1 LLEKFTIKGRDM
13 HSITR
18 DDIDVLVKLQ
28 GVETEA
34 NRIKAVLNEV
44 PKKLDVLDTK
54 LREFEQ
60 LVEDQE
66 AIVSEL
72 KIKYRENESD
82 VQMHL
87 DMISKSQEKLVS
99 VKTNKEYQAILKE
112 IGEFKKKNCD
122 IEDEMLAS
130 LDRTEADEKV
140 LSDRKTEYSQLKD
153 EIESEKDLVIKE
165 SEAEEKKLSL
175 FETDWNKIAEQIAP
189 ELLEIYKKVQKQTKG
204 ITITTVKNAVCQAC
218 YMNIPP
224 QMYNELHRC
233 DELNFCP
240 HCYRIVYY
248 NGAGG

>member
-1 LLEKFTIKGRDM
+1 M

-18 DDIDVLVKLQ
+18 DDIDVFVKFQ
-28 GVETEA
+28 GVETET
-34 NRIKAVLNEV
+34 NRIKAALNEV

-66 AIVSEL
+66 AIVTER

-87 DMISKSQEKLVS
+87 DMISKSQEKLVA

-112 IGEFKKKNCD
+112 IGEFKNKNSK

-130 LDRTEADEKV
+130 LDRTDADEKL

-153 EIESEKDLVIKE
+153 EIESEKDLIIKE

-189 ELLEIYKKVQKQTKG
+189 ELLETYKKVQKQTKG

-240 HCYRIVYY
+240 HCHRIVYY
-248 NGAGG
+248 NGDGG

>member
-1 LLEKFTIKGRDM
+1 M

-34 NRIKAVLNEV
+34 NRIKAALNEV
-44 PKKLDVLDTK
+44 PKKIDALDTK
-54 LREFEQ
+54 LKEFEQ
-60 LVEDQE
+60 LVEDQGSN
-66 AIVSEL
+66 VDEL
-72 KIKYRENESD
+72 KKNYKENESD

-87 DMISKSQEKLVS
+87 DMISKSQEKLVA

-112 IGEFKKKNCD
+112 IGEFKHKNSK

-130 LDRTEADEKV
+130 LDRTEADEKL

-153 EIESEKDLVIKE
+153 EIASEKDVIIKE
-165 SEAEEKKLSL
+165 SENEEKKLSL
-175 FETDWNKIAEQIAP
+175 FETNWNTISEQIAP

-204 ITITTVKNAVCQAC
+204 ITITAVKSAVCQAC